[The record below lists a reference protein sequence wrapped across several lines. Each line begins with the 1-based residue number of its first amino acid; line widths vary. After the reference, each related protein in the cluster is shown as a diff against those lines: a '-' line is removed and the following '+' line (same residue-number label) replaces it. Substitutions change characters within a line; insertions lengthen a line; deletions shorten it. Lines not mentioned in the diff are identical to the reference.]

1 MPSSKTYSLFISHSW
16 DSDVDYYGLI
26 ELLERE
32 SSLDWRNRSVPRSE
46 PVLASDLSGIRSALA
61 RRIYQAD
68 AVLVVSGRHLD
79 KSKWVRF
86 ELNIAR
92 EFGKPI
98 IGIRPW
104 KPAPASAEVGD
115 AATKI
120 VDWTADSI
128 AQTIRTL
135 AA

>member
-1 MPSSKTYSLFISHSW
+1 M
-16 DSDVDYYGLI
+16 
-26 ELLERE
+26 
-32 SSLDWRNRSVPRSE
+32 
-46 PVLASDLSGIRSALA
+46 A
-61 RRIYQAD
+61 RRIYQVD

-79 KSKWVRF
+79 KSNWVRF

-104 KPAPASAEVGD
+104 NPAPASAEVGD

-120 VDWTADSI
+120 ADWTADSI
-128 AQTIRTL
+128 AQMIRTV